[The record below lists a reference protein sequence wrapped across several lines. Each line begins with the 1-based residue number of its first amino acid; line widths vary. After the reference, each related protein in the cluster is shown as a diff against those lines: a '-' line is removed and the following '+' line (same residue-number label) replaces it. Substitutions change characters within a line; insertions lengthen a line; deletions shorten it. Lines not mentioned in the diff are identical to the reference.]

1 VTLILASVV
10 ALASMPDTSV
20 PDVGGTARDPD
31 AAPAS
36 AARRAE
42 TDTIVARP
50 GPPRL
55 DESPPRP
62 APARVVDRRELETM
76 IADRVVLGSDVIV
89 VVREHVDRRIRGAGR
104 GCGAGSRCV
113 IGRLS
118 RVDGR
123 PSVTADAALRS
134 ILDSSTEP
142 VSGEL
147 VLRLRQGEVELL
159 GVFDRTPR
167 VGLERSVAAARR
179 ATEATAP
186 GTVVAVDGWLVGSA
200 GEFDA
205 CGPLGGRPP
214 LPHDSPFRCL
224 PDTWI
229 TAHTYQP
236 ITRLEEG
243 AQITAPRRALAVQRH
258 AYEAYARAPARDAD
272 GLDIPRRAAYLLRL
286 VVDEW
291 EGCRACRRW
300 QVVGRLEP

>member
-1 VTLILASVV
+1 
-10 ALASMPDTSV
+10 M
-20 PDVGGTARDPD
+20 
-31 AAPAS
+31 
-36 AARRAE
+36 
-42 TDTIVARP
+42 
-50 GPPRL
+50 
-55 DESPPRP
+55 P
-62 APARVVDRRELETM
+62 APARVVDQRVLEGM
-76 IADRVVLGSDVIV
+76 IADRVMLGTDLIVL
-89 VVREHVDRRIRGAGR
+89 VRAHVDRKIRGAGR

-118 RVDGR
+118 GVEDW
-123 PSVTADAALRS
+123 PSVTADAALTT
-134 ILDSSTEP
+134 ILGSSTEP

-159 GVFDRTPR
+159 GVFDRTPLP
-167 VGLERSVAAARR
+167 GLVRSVADARR

-186 GTVVAVDGWLVGSA
+186 GIVAAVDGWLVGSA

-214 LPHDSPFRCL
+214 LPPDSPFRCL

-229 TAHTYQP
+229 TARSYQP
-236 ITRLEEG
+236 ITRLEDG

-258 AYEAYARAPARDAD
+258 AYEAYARAPDRDAD
-272 GLDIPRRAAYLLRL
+272 GLDIPRRGAYLLRL